1 MVNKAFK
8 WMCIQSDWI
17 TFCNDEFMFESY
29 FLCQDYINGEIV
41 KCQMND
47 NTNLKKNNQCLSHS
61 IEITGVQ
68 KKCIVEM
75 LIVNEIDE
83 DI

>member
-47 NTNLKKNNQCLSHS
+47 NTNLKK
-61 IEITGVQ
+61 E
-68 KKCIVEM
+68 
-75 LIVNEIDE
+75 
-83 DI
+83 